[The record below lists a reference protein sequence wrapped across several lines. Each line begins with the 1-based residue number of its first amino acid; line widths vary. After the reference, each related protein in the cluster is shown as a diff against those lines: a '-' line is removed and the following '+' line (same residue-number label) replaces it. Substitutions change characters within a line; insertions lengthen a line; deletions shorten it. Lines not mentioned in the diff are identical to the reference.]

1 MQEIEAKKQLKA
13 SEGAHFFYTLIFL
26 SASGIIET
34 QFIEQKC
41 NQNLQLFVHLVFY
54 GLIIWGTYILITLI
68 PRYKNAAIN
77 LFFNFLDICFGIYIG
92 LLLFYG
98 GRMYMASNDCKSE
111 APVLYFFLET
121 FLLVNGIIFAI
132 LFLAFVSYILKRFS
146 KSQQVYDEGKDEFY
160 DA

>member
-34 QFIEQKC
+34 KFIEQKC

-77 LFFNFLDICFGIYIG
+77 LFFNFLDICFGIY
-92 LLLFYG
+92 LLLLLLYG
-98 GRMYMASNDCKSE
+98 GRMYYAPNDCQME
-111 APVLYFFLET
+111 APVLFFFLEI
-121 FLLVNGIIFAI
+121 FLLVNGIIYAI
-132 LFLAFVSYILKRFS
+132 LFLAFVSYLLKRFS
-146 KSQQVYDEGKDEFY
+146 KSQQVFDEKNNEFF